1 MREQVSAAGMVLK
14 ASPVGEYDRRLVI
27 LTREFGKITAFARG
41 ARRPGN
47 SLMAVSNPFVFG
59 KFLLHEGRDAYTLAG
74 AEVKNYFIEIA
85 GDVEAACYG
94 SYFLEFADYYG
105 REGIEAEETLKLL
118 YQSMRA
124 LLNEKLPNRLV
135 KAVFE
140 LKLMEINGEY
150 FEELS
155 GNLDPSTR
163 YAWEFVLASPVE
175 SSIRLPSPTRC
186 FWSFPGVWRKISG
199 DLLIKPSIPL
209 TFCRF
214 LWIIRNIYASGSRRG
229 LKGQHPVC
237 RRKEKHEA

>member
-1 MREQVSAAGMVLK
+1 MRDQVSAAGMVLK

-59 KFLLHEGRDAYTLAG
+59 KFLLYEGRDAYTLAG

-175 SSIRLPSPTRC
+175 KLYTFALSDQVLLEFSRC
-186 FWSFPGVWRKISG
+186 VEENKRRFVDK
-199 DLLIKPSIPL
+199 
-209 TFCRF
+209 TFHS
-214 LWIIRNIYASGSRRG
+214 LDILQVLVDN
-229 LKGQHPVC
+229 
-237 RRKEKHEA
+237 

>member
-59 KFLLHEGRDAYTLAG
+59 KFLLYEGRDAYTLAG

-140 LKLMEINGEY
+140 LKLLEINGDY

-175 SSIRLPSPTRC
+175 KLYTFALSDQVLLEFSRC
-186 FWSFPGVWRKISG
+186 VEENKRRFVDK
-199 DLLIKPSIPL
+199 
-209 TFCRF
+209 TFHS
-214 LWIIRNIYASGSRRG
+214 LDILQVLVDN
-229 LKGQHPVC
+229 
-237 RRKEKHEA
+237 